1 MSSTTPVGTIAY
13 IIDEEALLVRV
24 NKGWQ
29 YIAVSLCTR
38 IGIHSDNYYYTYIC
52 IRTLYHLSCQLG
64 TLVPI
69 ATPSPPTTAVPPQQ
83 LQPRP
88 DMQASNLLTN
98 GQDFEDGPTVGVWP
112 S

>member
-38 IGIHSDNYYYTYIC
+38 IHSDNYYYYTYPDSVSPLLLAGYIGSHC
-52 IRTLYHLSCQLG
+52 NALTTYNGSA
-64 TLVPI
+64 
-69 ATPSPPTTAVPPQQ
+69 ATTTA
-83 LQPRP
+83 
-88 DMQASNLLTN
+88 A
-98 GQDFEDGPTVGVWP
+98 P
-112 S
+112 SRHAGIEFIDEWTGL

>member
-38 IGIHSDNYYYTYIC
+38 IGIHSDNYYYTYISGLC
-52 IRTLYHLSCQLG
+52 ITSLLAGYIGSHCNALTTYNGSA
-64 TLVPI
+64 
-69 ATPSPPTTAVPPQQ
+69 ATTTA
-83 LQPRP
+83 
-88 DMQASNLLTN
+88 A
-98 GQDFEDGPTVGVWP
+98 P
-112 S
+112 SRHAGIEFIDEWTGL

>member
-38 IGIHSDNYYYTYIC
+38 IGIHSDNYYYTYPDSVSPLLLAGYIGSHC
-52 IRTLYHLSCQLG
+52 NALTTYNGSA
-64 TLVPI
+64 
-69 ATPSPPTTAVPPQQ
+69 ATTTA
-83 LQPRP
+83 
-88 DMQASNLLTN
+88 A
-98 GQDFEDGPTVGVWP
+98 P
-112 S
+112 SRHAGIEFIDEWTGL